1 MKDLDQQNEMLSETT
16 RAFVS
21 NRYLFAGTQLGLLIK
36 AGLKNSLLSEWWCS
50 VEGSAHQLYTT
61 FPEALW
67 DAVNAVGRT
76 HMPRIGSQNS

>member
-36 AGLKNSLLSEWWCS
+36 AGLKNSLLSE
-50 VEGSAHQLYTT
+50 
-61 FPEALW
+61 
-67 DAVNAVGRT
+67 
-76 HMPRIGSQNS
+76 